1 MSLPEVPSFTRSFV
15 DHWTGIR
22 VSDSFKQIYSP
33 HVAFLGHLLVKATPV
48 LNASVHLLSYSRE
61 TTKWRQQRVT

>member
-1 MSLPEVPSFTRSFV
+1 MTLPGVPNFTHSFV

-22 VSDSFKQIYSP
+22 VSESFKQIYSP
-33 HVAFLGHLLVKATPV
+33 HVAFPGHLLVKATQV
-48 LNASVHLLSYSRE
+48 LNASVRLLSYLRE